1 MTTNMTG
8 RVAIVTGAA
17 SGIGRATAL
26 ALISDGARVML
37 ADLDIAGLDPILAD
51 ARARGSDA
59 EAIRIDATLEADQ
72 AALVAATLDRFG
84 RLDCAVNNVGGGET
98 GVGICDETLEGW
110 DRTVRL
116 SLTATWLGM
125 KYQIPAIVT
134 NGGGSIVNTASMA
147 GVRYSPAAAPSYS
160 AAKAGVL
167 HLSRYAAHAHAAE
180 GIRVNSVSPGLTA
193 TTIVERMFTLDQQA
207 AIAAGGQ
214 LIARAVQ
221 PREIADA
228 IVFLCSDRSAMMT
241 ATNLEVCGGAC

>member
-17 SGIGRATAL
+17 SGIGRAAVM
-26 ALISDGARVML
+26 ALIADGARVML
-37 ADLDIAGLDPILAD
+37 ADLETAGLDPALAD
-51 ARARGSDA
+51 ARARGGDVA
-59 EAIRIDATLEADQ
+59 AMRMDATCEADQ

-98 GVGICDETLEGW
+98 GVGICDETLESW
-110 DRTVRL
+110 DRTIRL

-125 KYQIPAIVT
+125 KYQIPAMVT
-134 NGGGSIVNTASMA
+134 SGGGAIVNTASMA

-167 HLSRYAAHAHAAE
+167 HLTRYAAHTHAAD
-180 GIRVNSVSPGLTA
+180 GIRTNSISPGLTA
-193 TTIVERMFTLDQQA
+193 TTTVERMFTLDQQA

-214 LIARAVQ
+214 LIVRAVQ
-221 PREIADA
+221 PSEIGEA
-228 IVFLCSDRSAMMT
+228 IVFLCSDRSAMIT
-241 ATNLEVCGGAC
+241 GTNLEVCGGAR